1 VSLVVV
7 GTDTEVGKT
16 VVSAL
21 ILARYGRHAPL
32 AYWKPIASGATEG
45 RDSDR
50 IRRWVGHVAPVHD
63 ELYLFDAPVSP
74 HLAARRERRLVD
86 PDEVR
91 KALGEL
97 RRAHPDQ
104 RLVVEGIGGVMVPLT
119 DQGSLLI
126 DLLARL
132 RLPCVVVARSSVG
145 TINHTLLTLEALRIR
160 RISVV
165 GVVLNGPG
173 NTENRKAIE
182 WFGDVFVV
190 SEVTPIR
197 PLTRA
202 GFSEA
207 AETFDQREVL
217 REYLT

>member
-1 VSLVVV
+1 MSLVVV

-16 VVSAL
+16 VVSAVM
-21 ILARYGRHAPL
+21 LARYGRYARL
-32 AYWKPIASGATEG
+32 AYWKPIASGASQG
-45 RDSDR
+45 RDTDR
-50 IRRWVGHVAPVHD
+50 VRRWVGHVAEVHD
-63 ELYLFDAPVSP
+63 ELYVFDAPVSP
-74 HLAARRERRLVD
+74 HLAARRERRDID
-86 PDEVR
+86 PEEVR
-91 KALGEL
+91 KALAAL
-97 RRAHPDQ
+97 RRDHPDQ

-126 DLLARL
+126 DLLAHL
-132 RLPCVVVARSSVG
+132 RLPCVVVARSTVG

-165 GVVLNGPG
+165 GVVLNGPV

-182 WFGDVFVV
+182 WFGDVFVA
-190 SEVTPIR
+190 SEVTSIR

-207 AETFDQREVL
+207 ARTFDQRGVL
-217 REYLT
+217 REYLS